1 VAENLESSK
10 LYPSRYTYSSLNRI
24 KPYMPLE
31 RAGFTNHSRIPK
43 HDNRISLFG
52 RDICHLCCLFLTSA
66 LLVLGSQVLDK
77 LDVLLLGVG
86 RAQVLELGPLV
97 VLRLALRARKSAAAI
112 AVVPYALEGRNVP

>member
-1 VAENLESSK
+1 V
-10 LYPSRYTYSSLNRI
+10 
-24 KPYMPLE
+24 PLG
-31 RAGFTNHSRIPK
+31 RASCTNHSRIPK

-52 RDICHLCCLFLTSA
+52 RDICHLCCFSLTSI

-97 VLRLALRARKSAAAI
+97 VLRLAL
-112 AVVPYALEGRNVP
+112 